1 MEHCL
6 LNKKITILFVERNS
20 DNSLTI
26 LLFNKIKNRQI
37 IAGFLFFLFVLFVI
51 FNKNVIIIVYENF

>member
-51 FNKNVIIIVYENF
+51 FNKIVIIIVYENF